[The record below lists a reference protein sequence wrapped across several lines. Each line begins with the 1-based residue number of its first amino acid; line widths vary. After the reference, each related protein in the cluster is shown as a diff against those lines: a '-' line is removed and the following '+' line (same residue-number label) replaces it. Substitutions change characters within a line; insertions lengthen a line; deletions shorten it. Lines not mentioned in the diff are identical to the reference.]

1 MSRAIRIHEHGGPEV
16 LKLDNVPIP
25 EPGPGQALIR
35 NKAAG
40 INFID
45 LHQRAGRYP
54 LPKLPVTL
62 GMEGAGVVEAL
73 GPGVTAI
80 EVGDRVSYM
89 MGGHGAAPATYA
101 DYTLVDGDAL
111 IRLPDEIDDEIA
123 AAMTLKGLTAHYLL
137 RGSYPVEA
145 GETILVHA
153 AAGGVGLLLCQMAK
167 AIGAR
172 VIGTVGSEEKADL
185 ASAHGCDHVILY
197 RKEDVARR
205 VKALTGGEGVP
216 VVYDAVGKDTFEA
229 SLSSLK
235 VRGVLVSYGTASG
248 PIPPFNIF
256 ELNPRG
262 SLYITSA
269 GLAWYTRSRA
279 ELMER
284 ASELIGMIAT
294 GDIVVPVLQRFA
306 LEEAANA
313 HKALEGRSTVGGS
326 ILVVK

>member
-1 MSRAIRIHEHGGPEV
+1 MNRAIRIHEHGGPEV
-16 LKLDNVPIP
+16 LKLDDVPIP
-25 EPGPGQALIR
+25 EPGPGQTLIR

-40 INFID
+40 VNFID

-73 GPGVTAI
+73 GPGVTTV
-80 EVGDRVSYM
+80 EVGDRVSYV

-111 IRLPDEIDDEIA
+111 IRLPDEIDDETA

-145 GETILVHA
+145 GETILIHA

-167 AIGAR
+167 AIGVR

-185 ASAHGCDHVILY
+185 ARAHGCDHVILY

-248 PIPPFNIF
+248 PVPPFNVF

-279 ELMER
+279 ELIER
-284 ASELIGMIAT
+284 ASELIGMVAT
-294 GDIVVPVLQRFA
+294 GDIVVPVRQQFS
-306 LEEAANA
+306 LEDAADA
-313 HKALEGRSTVGGS
+313 HRALEGRSTVGGS
-326 ILVVK
+326 VLAI